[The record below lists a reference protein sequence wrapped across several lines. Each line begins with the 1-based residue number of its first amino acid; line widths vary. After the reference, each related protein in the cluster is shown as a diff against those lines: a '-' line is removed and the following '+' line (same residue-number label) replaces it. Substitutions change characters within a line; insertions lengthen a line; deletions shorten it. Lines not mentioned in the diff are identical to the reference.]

1 MNSSNTRTTTEED
14 ASYSEEDLKI
24 NTSKIRQVKNI
35 HPLETNDF
43 SQLTHVKDEITST
56 SYLSINDSESKY
68 SFDRKKYSCGEKES
82 QYLSKA
88 SENDTPNLE
97 KDEKNKENNVNW
109 EKNKQEDTSPSK
121 NKINKKNKSPES
133 KESSRPK
140 GQALVYNIGLQ
151 QNQSN
156 PLDSTINPRID
167 SSGQLFISQMDSL
180 SERIY
185 DFHTSVMQSQAHLN
199 RKLYLRDMI
208 YYTICPLFP
217 TSGLYIVGSSLNGF
231 GNNGSDMD
239 LCLMLTNKELDQRR
253 DAVAILNA
261 IKTKMSSI
269 DWIRDL
275 HLIVA
280 KVPILRITF
289 NAPFS
294 NITVDLNANNSVA
307 IKNTH
312 LLCAYSN
319 CMFFVIYYL

>member
-1 MNSSNTRTTTEED
+1 M
-14 ASYSEEDLKI
+14 
-24 NTSKIRQVKNI
+24 RQVKAV
-35 HPLETNDF
+35 HPLESNDF

-68 SFDRKKYSCGEKES
+68 ASDKDRKRYLCSDKES
-82 QYLSKA
+82 QYYSKS
-88 SENDTPNLE
+88 SESNTSSTE

-109 EKNKQEDTSPSK
+109 EQKKQDTFNKKSKK
-121 NKINKKNKSPES
+121 NKISEQ
-133 KESSRPK
+133 KENNRPK

-151 QNQSN
+151 QNHSSLSDN
-156 PLDSTINPRID
+156 LIHPGMDST
-167 SSGQLFISQMDSL
+167 GQLFISQMDSL
-180 SERIY
+180 SERIF
-185 DFHTSVMQSQAHLN
+185 DFHSSVMQSQAHLN

-319 CMFFVIYYL
+319 CMLQIFYFIFKFIVN